1 MNRRKS
7 VALTPTSPFPSEKKS
22 RSGFSFRRGD
32 SSRDVHTQLPSTPP
46 GRDSP
51 SGFDSFAST
60 PPASQLTRKETRQSE
75 DPDAITPIPEVTANG
90 TNGMVNYSHPEPTS
104 VNTEASRVSRSA

>member
-7 VALTPTSPFPSEKKS
+7 VVLNSASPFTAEKKT
-22 RSGFSFRRGD
+22 RSPFSFRRGD

-51 SGFDSFAST
+51 SGVESFAST
-60 PPASQLTRKETRQSE
+60 PPASQLARNESRQSE
-75 DPDAITPIPEVTANG
+75 DPDAITPIPEVTPNG
-90 TNGMVNYSHPEPTS
+90 TNGTANHSLTEPTAAH
-104 VNTEASRVSRSA
+104 TETSRVN